1 MRKMARRSPKPAAG
15 YPVGPEC
22 MEANAFVEPGSSRL
36 PLVRTPAQPGRARLY
51 YVTASSA
58 QPGRARLYGLS
69 ALIVL
74 LLAACTS
81 TDRLRDTQVRPMDRP
96 ECQVGTQRRDLDAGV
111 PTLIGGTGCRSD
123 PSNPRPLNKR
133 PE

>member
-22 MEANAFVEPGSSRL
+22 MEANAFVEPGSARL
-36 PLVRTPAQPGRARLY
+36 PLVRTPAQPGRARL

-69 ALIVL
+69 ALIVF

>member
-1 MRKMARRSPKPAAG
+1 MRKIARRSSIPAAG

-22 MEANAFVEPGSSRL
+22 MGANAFVEPGSARL

-51 YVTASSA
+51 VTASSA
-58 QPGRARLYGLS
+58 QPGVARRYGLS
-69 ALIVL
+69 ALIVF

-111 PTLIGGTGCRSD
+111 PTLIGGTGCRTD